1 MPGSGFT
8 LIELLVVIA
17 IITILAALLMTTLAK
32 AKATAQTAA
41 CKNNLRQ
48 LGIALQLYVDDH
60 EKYPSNGVI
69 YRQGLCLGFSLF
81 WFMRLPPCN
90 LSWA

>member
-1 MPGSGFT
+1 MSEPEQNAARPLKRGFT

-32 AKATAQTAA
+32 AKASAQTAA

-60 EKYPSNGVI
+60 EKYPSNGSL
-69 YRQGLCLGFSLF
+69 YQGEHF
-81 WFMRLPPCN
+81 
-90 LSWA
+90 